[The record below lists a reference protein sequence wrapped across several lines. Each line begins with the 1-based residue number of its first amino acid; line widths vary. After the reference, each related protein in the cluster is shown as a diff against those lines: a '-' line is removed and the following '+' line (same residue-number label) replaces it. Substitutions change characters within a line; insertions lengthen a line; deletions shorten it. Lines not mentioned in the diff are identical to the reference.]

1 MPSLFAHRAPHRT
14 ILLALAALA
23 ILITL
28 ISATAPARAGG
39 DGREEV
45 AAPQATTNDTAT
57 IVVHGVAAR
66 EVDPDQ
72 TVVRFAVQAL
82 DPSASAAVTR
92 GGEALDRIVAALE
105 ADAVDTTNLRTTS
118 VSLREEFDWT
128 EEGRVSLGF
137 RYSSSVRL
145 RVDGVDQ
152 AGMLLDLIV
161 SAGGDAVRIDG
172 IDFDVADRAEVERL
186 VLLDAVDD
194 ARATADAIAAHIG
207 MTVLGAVEIAVT
219 SSLSPVTRTN
229 AVDREE
235 AAADDSFALLSSPV
249 FSGPDTIV
257 ARVSVIYRLGPAG
270 STADENGEPAGA
282 GSAGR
287 E

>member
-39 DGREEV
+39 D
-45 AAPQATTNDTAT
+45 
-57 IVVHGVAAR
+57 
-66 EVDPDQ
+66 
-72 TVVRFAVQAL
+72 
-82 DPSASAAVTR
+82 
-92 GGEALDRIVAALE
+92 
-105 ADAVDTTNLRTTS
+105 
-118 VSLREEFDWT
+118 
-128 EEGRVSLGF
+128 
-137 RYSSSVRL
+137 
-145 RVDGVDQ
+145 
-152 AGMLLDLIV
+152 
-161 SAGGDAVRIDG
+161 AVRIDG
-172 IDFDVADRAEVERL
+172 IDFDVADRSEVERL